1 MWWLGSLPW
10 AYWPIS
16 PEMSGEVSPPST
28 TELTVKSESS
38 FSIIFSLLPKQA
50 SNPATSCGASHVYC
64 QALPSQ

>member
-10 AYWPIS
+10 AYCPIR
-16 PEMSGEVSPPST
+16 PEMSGEVSAPSI

-38 FSIIFSLLPKQA
+38 LPSMRARLPKQD
-50 SNPATSCGASHVYC
+50 SSPATSCGASHVYC